1 MGRTLL
7 VLVLALVGCKREP
20 SPAATAPPAAVPAAT
35 GPAATGPAA
44 TGGVDLSGTV
54 GETMSS
60 GGYTYARIDRGATQ
74 TWIAGPETKLA
85 VGAVLGKMDG
95 TLMAN
100 FRSDTLK
107 RTFDK
112 IYFVTEFPAGTGTGA
127 AAAVAANGEVA
138 MAPSPSSAP
147 AAPAG
152 DDDLE
157 GKILETMNSGGYT
170 YAHLD
175 HGGAKL
181 WVAGPETK
189 LAVGTSLGKMAGTLM
204 TDFRSNTLNRT
215 FDRIYFVGGF
225 PGATAAPAATT
236 AGSATVATAP
246 AAPAVVDEK
255 IAAAPNGKTVAAV
268 WAAKDALKGKSVI
281 VRGKV
286 VKLNNGIMGR
296 NWVHLRDGSG
306 TNGTNDLLVTTQDV
320 AKLGDVVTATG
331 TIATKQDFGAGYAYD
346 VMVENATLATK

>member
-1 MGRTLL
+1 MVRLL
-7 VLVLALVGCKREP
+7 FVLALIGCKREP
-20 SPAATAPPAAVPAAT
+20 SPAATAPPSPTAAAPAA
-35 GPAATGPAA
+35 
-44 TGGVDLSGTV
+44 GGADLSGTV

-60 GGYTYARIDRGATQ
+60 GGYTYARLDRGSTQ

-95 TLMAN
+95 TLMTN

-112 IYFVTEFPAGTGTGA
+112 IYFVTEFPTGSSA
-127 AAAVAANGEVA
+127 AAAVAAHGEVA
-138 MAPSPSSAP
+138 MPATPSAP
-147 AAPAG
+147 PAG
-152 DDDLE
+152 DDDIE

-170 YAHLD
+170 YVHLD
-175 HGGAKL
+175 HAGTKM
-181 WVAGPETK
+181 WIAGPETK

-215 FDRIYFVGGF
+215 FDRIYFVGAF
-225 PGATAAPAATT
+225 PGAAAAPAPIAT
-236 AGSATVATAP
+236 GSTTTLPTTPP
-246 AAPAVVDEK
+246 AVDEK
-255 IAAAPNGKTVAAV
+255 VAAAPNGKTVAAV
-268 WAAKDALKGKSVI
+268 WAAKDALKGKPVI

-306 TNGTNDLLVTTQDV
+306 ASGTNDLLVTTQDV
-320 AKLGDVVTATG
+320 VKLGDVVTATG

-346 VMVENATLATK
+346 VMIENATLAAK

>member
-1 MGRTLL
+1 MGRFLL
-7 VLVLALVGCKREP
+7 VLVLIGCKREP
-20 SPAATAPPAAVPAAT
+20 SPAATAPPSPATAPAT
-35 GPAATGPAA
+35 AGA
-44 TGGVDLSGTV
+44 DLSGTV

-60 GGYTYARIDRGATQ
+60 GGYTYARIDRGGSQ

-85 VGAVLGKMDG
+85 VGTVLGKMDG

-112 IYFVTEFPAGTGTGA
+112 IYFVTEFPAGSGA

-138 MAPSPSSAP
+138 VP
-147 AAPAG
+147 ATPPPGG
-152 DDDLE
+152 DDIE

-175 HGGAKL
+175 HDGAKI
-181 WVAGPETK
+181 WIAGPETK
-189 LAVGTSLGKMAGTLM
+189 LAVGASLGKMAGTLM

-215 FDRIYFVGGF
+215 FDRIYFVGAF
-225 PGATAAPAATT
+225 PGATPAQAT
-236 AGSATVATAP
+236 GSATVATAP
-246 AAPAVVDEK
+246 AGADEK

-268 WAAKDALKGKSVI
+268 WAATDALKGKPVI

-296 NWVHLRDGSG
+296 NWVHLRDGTG
-306 TNGTNDLLVTTQDV
+306 ANGTNDLLVTTQDV

-346 VMVENATLATK
+346 VIVENATLAAK

>member
-1 MGRTLL
+1 MGRLL
-7 VLVLALVGCKREP
+7 LVLALIGCKREP
-20 SPAATAPPAAVPAAT
+20 SPAATAPPSPTATAPATA
-35 GPAATGPAA
+35 GA
-44 TGGVDLSGTV
+44 DLSGTV

-60 GGYTYARIDRGATQ
+60 GGYTYARIDRGSTQ

-95 TLMAN
+95 TLMTN

-112 IYFVTEFPAGTGTGA
+112 IYFVTEFPGGSAA
-127 AAAVAANGEVA
+127 AAAVAAHGEVA
-138 MAPSPSSAP
+138 MP
-147 AAPAG
+147 ATSNPPPAG
-152 DDDLE
+152 DDDIE
-157 GKILETMNSGGYT
+157 GKILETMSSGGYT

-175 HGGAKL
+175 HAGTQM

-204 TDFRSNTLNRT
+204 TDFRSNTLNRK
-215 FDRIYFVGGF
+215 FDRIYFVGAF
-225 PGATAAPAATT
+225 PGAAPVPAPIVTGTATLPTT
-236 AGSATVATAP
+236 PPS
-246 AAPAVVDEK
+246 VDDK
-255 IAAAPNGKTVAAV
+255 VAAAPNGKTVAAV

-286 VKLNNGIMGR
+286 VKCNNGIMGR

-306 TNGTNDLLVTTQDV
+306 ANGTNDLLVTTQDV

-331 TIATKQDFGAGYAYD
+331 TVATKQDFGAGYAYD
-346 VMVENATLATK
+346 VLIENATLAVK

>member
-1 MGRTLL
+1 MARFL
-7 VLVLALVGCKREP
+7 LVLALIGCKREP
-20 SPAATAPPAAVPAAT
+20 SPAATAPPPSPAAT
-35 GPAATGPAA
+35 APATAGA
-44 TGGVDLSGTV
+44 GLSGTV

-60 GGYTYARIDRGATQ
+60 GGYTYARLDRDGTQ

-112 IYFVTEFPAGTGTGA
+112 IYFVTEFPAGSGA

-138 MAPSPSSAP
+138 VP
-147 AAPAG
+147 ATTPPGPPPPG
-152 DDDLE
+152 DDVE
-157 GKILETMNSGGYT
+157 GKVIETMNSGGYT
-170 YAHLD
+170 YAHLEHD
-175 HGGAKL
+175 GAKV
-181 WVAGPETK
+181 WIAGPETK

-225 PGATAAPAATT
+225 PGAAPVPAT
-236 AGSATVATAP
+236 GSATIATAP
-246 AAPAVVDEK
+246 AGADEK

-268 WAAKDALKGKSVI
+268 WAAKDALKGKPMI

-296 NWVHLRDGSG
+296 NWVHLRDGTG
-306 TNGTNDLLVTTQDV
+306 ANGTNDLLVTTQDV

-346 VMVENATLATK
+346 VMIENATLVAK

>member
-1 MGRTLL
+1 MARFL
-7 VLVLALVGCKREP
+7 LVLALIGCKREP
-20 SPAATAPPAAVPAAT
+20 SPAATAPPSPAAT
-35 GPAATGPAA
+35 APATAGA
-44 TGGVDLSGTV
+44 DLSGTV

-60 GGYTYARIDRGATQ
+60 GGYTYARLDRGGTQ
-74 TWIAGPETKLA
+74 TWIAGPDTKLA

-95 TLMAN
+95 TLMTN

-112 IYFVTEFPAGTGTGA
+112 IYFVTEFPAGTGA
-127 AAAVAANGEVA
+127 AAAVAANGEVP
-138 MAPSPSSAP
+138 MP
-147 AAPAG
+147 ATTPPPAG
-152 DDDLE
+152 DDVE
-157 GKILETMNSGGYT
+157 GKIVETMSSGGYT

-175 HGGAKL
+175 HDGAKV

-189 LAVGTSLGKMAGTLM
+189 LVVGASLGKMTGTLM

-225 PGATAAPAATT
+225 PGATPAPVAA
-236 AGSATVATAP
+236 SATVATAP
-246 AAPAVVDEK
+246 AGADEK
-255 IAAAPNGKTVAAV
+255 VAAAPNGKTVAAV
-268 WAAKDALKGKSVI
+268 WAAKDALKGKPVI

-296 NWVHLRDGSG
+296 NWVHLRDGTG
-306 TNGTNDLLVTTQDV
+306 ANGTNDLLVTTQDV

>member
-1 MGRTLL
+1 MARFL
-7 VLVLALVGCKREP
+7 LVLALIGCKREP
-20 SPAATAPPAAVPAAT
+20 SPAATAPPPPTAT
-35 GPAATGPAA
+35 APTTAGA
-44 TGGVDLSGTV
+44 DLSGTV

-60 GGYTYARIDRGATQ
+60 GGYTYARIDRAGAQ
-74 TWIAGPETKLA
+74 TWVAGPETKLA
-85 VGAVLGKMDG
+85 VGTVLGKMDG

-112 IYFVTEFPAGTGTGA
+112 IYFVTEFPASSGA

-138 MAPSPSSAP
+138 VP
-147 AAPAG
+147 AAPPPPAG
-152 DDDLE
+152 DDVE
-157 GKILETMNSGGYT
+157 GKVIETMNSGGYT

-175 HGGAKL
+175 HDGAKV
-181 WVAGPETK
+181 WVAGPESK
-189 LAVGTSLGKMAGTLM
+189 LAVGASLGKMAGTLM

-225 PGATAAPAATT
+225 PGAAPAPAAVPAT
-236 AGSATVATAP
+236 GSATVATAP
-246 AAPAVVDEK
+246 AGADEK

-268 WAAKDALKGKSVI
+268 WAAKDALKGKPVI

-296 NWVHLRDGSG
+296 NWVHLRDGTG
-306 TNGTNDLLVTTQDV
+306 ANGTNDLLVTTQDV
-320 AKLGDVVTATG
+320 AKVGDVVTATG

-346 VMVENATLATK
+346 VMIENATLAAK